1 MMQATPKWYPCGA
14 AELFPAPKIG
24 GTPSQREMGADVV
37 VIGSVIFQN
46 ATQLRLVE
54 HDEMIETFAPNRFD
68 EPLDEAVLPRRARC
82 GRVIPDPHC
91 TNAAYI
97 SRTECAVAIA
107 KQMTRRFVPRK
118 SISHV
123 TGYPLGSRIGSDA
136 DRDQPSAGVTQNH
149 QAVEQL
155 ERDRAYHE
163 KIQRG

>member
-1 MMQATPKWYPCGA
+1 M
-14 AELFPAPKIG
+14 
-24 GTPSQREMGADVV
+24 RADLV

-54 HDEMIETFAPNRFD
+54 HDQMIESFAPNRSD

-97 SRTECAVAIA
+97 SRTESAVAIA

-118 SISHV
+118 SVGHLTS
-123 TGYPLGSRIGSDA
+123 YPLGSRIGSDA
-136 DRDQPSAGVTQNH
+136 DCDQSPAGVAQND

-155 ERDRAYHE
+155 ERDRADYE
-163 KIQRG
+163 QIQLSDAVNVIAQESLPTLGRWTAAPSHISADG